1 MRYIRTCPLT
11 RGVRFLECPSI
22 RDFIVFVSFP
32 YSRAQAGDQYSFS
45 NLSLSLPKQFCLY
58 DMVSEMELEK
68 PRTILHIGLQ
78 NCLLATRSHTQF
90 HYICKITNTC
100 LLLSNHLEMRSQKSR
115 ELVTPNSQQSSNV
128 ALAFF
133 KNFQRYKEKLLSLPV
148 NKFMCFYF
156 LLELRINC
164 HQLPGSL
171 AFPIVLTTKKTLIVI
186 KTIVKTKDPG

>member
-1 MRYIRTCPLT
+1 MVIRGKRTCPLT
-11 RGVRFLECPSI
+11 RGVRSI
-22 RDFIVFVSFP
+22 RDFTVFVSFP
-32 YSRAQAGDQYSFS
+32 YSRAWAGDQYSFS

-115 ELVTPNSQQSSNV
+115 ELVTPSS
-128 ALAFF
+128 
-133 KNFQRYKEKLLSLPV
+133 
-148 NKFMCFYF
+148 
-156 LLELRINC
+156 
-164 HQLPGSL
+164 
-171 AFPIVLTTKKTLIVI
+171 
-186 KTIVKTKDPG
+186 